1 MKLQSM
7 KDVERALQ
15 PYFVVAAETTG
26 KDVTAKRTKQL
37 LNALGN
43 PQEKIRI
50 VHIAGTSGKTST
62 AYFIETLLQ
71 KSGLKVGLTVSPH
84 IDSLTERVQING
96 SPIAEELF
104 CSYMGQFIDE
114 VVSSTYEP
122 SWFEFMISFAYWV
135 FAKEKVDYAVI
146 ETGLGGLHD
155 ATNVVARQDKLCII
169 TDIGFDHMHIL
180 GDTLGAI
187 AHQKA
192 GIIQEGNIVLMYDQ
206 TPEVMQVVR
215 YYVSQQ
221 EDAELLTF
229 QQHRLCCVFKA
240 DFAPYMPEYQK
251 RNWLLAFAAYKYLVQ
266 RDGID
271 ELSMQKYLDSME
283 LQVPAR
289 MQTMRVGTST
299 VILDGA
305 HNVQKMRALVGSYVA
320 EYGDA
325 KTTVLLALK
334 EGKEAK
340 DIAPLLASIAKRVII
355 TRFEHTQDMPIKSQD
370 PSTVAKIFADFG
382 LQAEVDQNAET
393 AYADALKTSSRLLIT
408 GSFYFIAQ
416 LRHMH
421 KELQ

>member
-26 KDVTAKRTKQL
+26 KDVTAMRTSQL
-37 LNALGN
+37 LAALGS
-43 PQEKIRI
+43 PQEQFRV
-50 VHIAGTSGKTST
+50 VHLAGTSGKTST
-62 AYFIETLLQ
+62 AYYIATLLQ
-71 KSGLKVGLTVSPH
+71 KSECKVGLTVSPH
-84 IDSLTERVQING
+84 VDSLTERVQING
-96 SPIAEELF
+96 TPLSSERF
-104 CSYMGQFIDE
+104 CMYMGDFLDKVQETSF
-114 VVSSTYEP
+114 VP
-122 SWFEFMISFAYWV
+122 SWFELIIAFSYWV
-135 FAKEKVDYAVI
+135 FAKEKVDYAVV

-155 ATNVVARQDKLCII
+155 ATNVIARRDKLCVI

-180 GDTLGAI
+180 GNTIGAI
-187 AHQKA
+187 SHQKA
-192 GIIQEGNIVLMYDQ
+192 GIIHEGNIVLMYDQ
-206 TPEVMQVVR
+206 DPEIMQVVR

-229 QQHRLCCVFKA
+229 QQDRLRGVFKA
-240 DFAPYMPEYQK
+240 DFAPHMPEYQK
-251 RNWLLAFAAYKYLVQ
+251 RNWLLAFAAFKFLVQ
-266 RDGID
+266 RDGLA
-271 ELSMQKYLDSME
+271 ELSTQKYLESMD

-289 MQTMRVGTST
+289 MQTMRIGTST

-305 HNVQKMRALVGSYVA
+305 HNAQKVRALVSSYIA

-340 DIAPLLASIAKRVII
+340 DIAPLLASIARRVIV

-370 PSTVAKIFADFG
+370 PFAVAKIFADCG
-382 LQAEVDQNAET
+382 LQADVEQNAEI
-393 AYADALKTSSRLLIT
+393 AYADALKTSDRLLIT